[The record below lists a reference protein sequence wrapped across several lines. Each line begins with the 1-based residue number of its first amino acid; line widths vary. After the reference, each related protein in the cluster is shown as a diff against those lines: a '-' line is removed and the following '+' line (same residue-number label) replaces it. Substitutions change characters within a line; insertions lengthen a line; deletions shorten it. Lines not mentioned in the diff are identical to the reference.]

1 MAEPLMSSF
10 TLAGRTFEVPTR
22 TLFQGVNDR
31 RVALVFLGAA
41 GPLNAND
48 AASVVSYAPGA
59 DAADLSGVPLG
70 HVPLL
75 IDHCWSFHD
84 LVGVVEAAWFE
95 DGAGHAVVRFGHSP
109 EAERILRHIG
119 DALPVAFSMGVTIL
133 DSIELP
139 SPDPERRHIR
149 ATRWR
154 LREIS
159 VTLRPADTA
168 ARVIGRGD
176 TAVAMYERHRVRS
189 AEASRALGLDTL
201 RARDWQAWA
210 AVQGAELAGRFD
222 VTDPAFAEALD
233 DAVDAQL
240 DKLIADMTGPAPL
253 PAAA

>member
-1 MAEPLMSSF
+1 MSTF
-10 TLAGRTFEVPTR
+10 NLAGHTFEVPTR
-22 TLFQGVNDR
+22 TLFMGTNDQ
-31 RVALVFLGAA
+31 RVGIVFMGAA

-48 AASVVSYAPGA
+48 GASVVSYAPGI
-59 DAADLSGVPLG
+59 DAADLSGVALG

-109 EAERILRHIG
+109 EAERILRHIA

-139 SPDPERRHIR
+139 SPAPDRRHIR

-176 TAVAMYERHRVRS
+176 TAVAMYERHCVRS
-189 AEASRALGLDTL
+189 AEVSRAFGLDTL

-210 AVQGAELAGRFD
+210 AVQGAELAGRFN
-222 VTDPAFAEALD
+222 VADPTFAEALD
-233 DAVDAQL
+233 DAVAAQL
-240 DKLIADMTGPAPL
+240 DKLVTDMTGPVPL
-253 PAAA
+253 AEAA